1 MKYLGLDGCK
11 AGWFMVA
18 LDENGS
24 GAFGVLRDIGE
35 LSAYLPQAEIA
46 LIDIPIG
53 LRGRHADER
62 TCDRMARAVLPP
74 GRKSSVFPAP
84 SRCALDCTTYEQAS
98 ERNRQCTGRGL
109 SRQTFGILPKIREVD
124 RFVRS
129 TAHRDRIREMHPEVC
144 FWGLNGRKPMVFGK
158 RSPEGHEERLS
169 VLARVC
175 PNARKIVELALRRHP
190 ASDLARDDVVDALA
204 GAVTARYH
212 PSLLRMPEVPEL
224 DEEGLPMEIV
234 YATPG
239 RVAHPAQAR

>member
-1 MKYLGLDGCK
+1 VRYLGLDGCR

-24 GAFGVLRDIGE
+24 GAFGILRAIGE

-53 LRGRHADER
+53 LRGRHPDER
-62 TCDRMARAVLPP
+62 TCDRMARTVFPR
-74 GRKSSVFPAP
+74 GHRSSVFPAP
-84 SRCALDCTTYEQAS
+84 SRCALGCTTYEQAS
-98 ERNRQCTGRGL
+98 EQNRQCTGRGL

-124 RFVRS
+124 WFVRS
-129 TAHRDRIREMHPEVC
+129 TVHRGKIREMHPEVC
-144 FWGLNGRKPMVFGK
+144 FWGLNGEKPMAFRK
-158 RSPEGHEERLS
+158 RSLEGYEERLS
-169 VLARVC
+169 LLARFC

-212 PSLLRMPEVPEL
+212 PSLLRIPEVPEP

-234 YATPG
+234 FAIPG
-239 RVAHPAQAR
+239 RVAQAVQAR